1 MGMGVPPELRRTG
14 HPTVY
19 LLYLTFRLY
28 EKRDIKA
35 GYEQAGLET
44 VDNGGH
50 PHLYRQA
57 RVSRRRGVTALDRHR
72 QTDNA
77 SSIYL
82 HELWFV
88 AS

>member
-1 MGMGVPPELRRTG
+1 
-14 HPTVY
+14 
-19 LLYLTFRLY
+19 LTFRLY
-28 EKRDIKA
+28 EKRDIQLSYEKGDIEVVDERGTSRLA
-35 GYEQAGLET
+35 TSRLGY
-44 VDNGGH
+44 
-50 PHLYRQA
+50 P
-57 RVSRRRGVTALDRHR
+57 SRRRGAAALDRHR